1 MPNFRELIEEYKSK
15 KKYIKRRLK
24 EFSDIDKGQDKEIF
38 PELCF
43 CILTPQSNARHCDK
57 AIQELKKRNLLFT
70 GRVGAIRRI
79 LKGRSRFHNK
89 KAEYIVNARRLFNK
103 EILGQNDAKAIRN
116 DLVKTIKGI
125 GYKEASHFLR
135 NIGLGADVAI
145 LDRHILKNLR
155 IYGIINKAPSSL
167 TTKTYLDIEDKA
179 RRFAKRIRIPLEEL
193 DLLFW
198 SKETGE
204 IFK

>member
-24 EFSDIDKGQDKEIF
+24 EFSGIDKGQDKEIF

-57 AIQELKKRNLLFT
+57 AIQELKKGNLLFT

-89 KAEYIVNARRLFNK
+89 KAEYIINARRLFNK
-103 EILGQNDAKAIRN
+103 EILGQDDAKAIRN

-145 LDRHILKNLR
+145 LDRHILKNLK
-155 IYGIINKAPSSL
+155 IYGIIDEIPSSL
-167 TTKTYLDIEDKA
+167 TPKTYLDIEGKA
-179 RRFAKRIRIPLEEL
+179 RRFSKRVRIPLEEL

>member
-1 MPNFRELIEEYKSK
+1 MPNIRELIEEYKSK

-24 EFSDIDKGQDKEIF
+24 EFSDIDKDKNKEIF

-43 CILTPQSNARHCDK
+43 CVLTPQSNARHCDK
-57 AIQELKKRNLLFT
+57 AIHELKKRNLLFT

-79 LKGRSRFHNK
+79 LKGKTRFHNK
-89 KAEYIVNARRLFNK
+89 KAGYIVNARRLFNK
-103 EILGQNDAKAIRN
+103 KILGQDDAKAIRN
-116 DLVKTIKGI
+116 DLVQTIKGI

-145 LDRHILKNLR
+145 LDRHILKNLK
-155 IYGIINKAPSSL
+155 IYGIINEIPLSL
-167 TTKTYLDIEDKA
+167 TPKTYLDIECKA
-179 RRFAKRIRIPLEEL
+179 RRFSKRVRIPLEEL

>member
-1 MPNFRELIEEYKSK
+1 MTNYKELIEEYKRK
-15 KKYIKRRLK
+15 KTDIKERLK
-24 EFSDIDKGQDKEIF
+24 EFKDIGKGSKKNIF

-57 AIQELKKRNLLFT
+57 AIQELKNKNLIFT
-70 GRVGAIRRI
+70 GCAGAIRRI
-79 LKGRSRFHNK
+79 LKGKSRFHNK
-89 KAEYIVNARRLFNK
+89 KARYIINARRLFDNTFLDHDDTVDMREAIVNK
-103 EILGQNDAKAIRN
+103 
-116 DLVKTIKGI
+116 IKGV

-135 NIGLGADVAI
+135 NIGLGQDIAI
-145 LDRHILKNLR
+145 LDRHILKNLKR
-155 IYGIINKAPSSL
+155 YGVISKVPASL
-167 TTKTYLDIEDKA
+167 TPKVYIDIENKT
-179 RRFAKRIRIPLEEL
+179 RKFSRKIGIPMEEL